1 MKRSLLV
8 LAVLAMAIVV
18 APSAFAGDKPA
29 EEKKEK
35 LTKVK
40 LLAFND
46 FHGHLEANTPG
57 TIQVGCCNTS
67 SAGVKSAITVPAGG
81 AEYFAT
87 HLKALGSENED
98 TYVVGAGDMIGG
110 TPLLSGLFHDE
121 PTIEF
126 LNSIGVDTVGVGN
139 HEFDEGKD
147 ELLRMQYGNRT
158 YDGGGPTGG
167 TPYVPA
173 RPDGC
178 HPVDGCQDKTP
189 FFGSVFQYLAANV
202 IDESTDNPLL
212 PPYKIVNT
220 STGEK
225 IAFIGETF
233 ENTPL
238 VVTPTGVAGL
248 DFLDEAD
255 TVNALIPRLKQ
266 RQVETIVLLLH
277 QGGFQNP
284 PPPSA
289 GGFTDVNKCENFS
302 GAELIDVVTR
312 LDDEVDVVVSAHTH
326 APYVCTIDGRLVTSA
341 ASFGRL
347 ITSIDLT
354 IDRRTNDVVSATAT
368 NNIVTQTVAKD
379 SATTALLARYK
390 ELSDPIANRVI
401 GTITADLRSARDTPS
416 GQVPSGEQPM
426 GNVIADAQLAATE
439 ASDFGDS
446 VVAFMNPGGVRAGL
460 FVNQISGEEEP
471 GEVTFGEMFTVQPFS
486 NTLVVK
492 TCTGAHI
499 EALLEQQFVVQTPN
513 PRILLPSDSLRYT
526 YTASGPAGNKVDP
539 ATIKIDGVTVNPAS
553 SYRVTMNS
561 FLADGGDGFSVFT
574 QCTQPLGGEVDLD
587 AFARY
592 LGAHSPWRLALD
604 MQAATCLLLRSG
616 RCLQGLGG
624 PHETQDPRRARGA
637 EWANAVR
644 NLLPARD
651 EAPAR
656 LIAPGDLPAPRRAR
670 RRRPDRVAQRGPL
683 QVPRP

>member
-1 MKRSLLV
+1 MRKTLLV
-8 LAVLAMAIVV
+8 LATVALAIVA
-18 APSAFAGDKPA
+18 APTALAEDGRPKPPN
-29 EEKKEK
+29 
-35 LTKVK
+35 LSTVK

-57 TIQVGCCNTS
+57 RINDPVTGASVL
-67 SAGVKSAITVPAGG
+67 AGG

-87 HLKALGSENED
+87 HMKALGSGNAD

-126 LNSIGVDTVGVGN
+126 LNLIGVDTVGVGN
-139 HEFDEGKD
+139 HEFDEGLA

-158 YDGGGPTGG
+158 NHDHSQIGGAAYT
-167 TPYVPA
+167 PA

-178 HPVDGCQDKTP
+178 HPVDGCQDGTP
-189 FFGSVFQYLAANV
+189 FMGSVFQYLAANV
-202 IDESTDNPLL
+202 VKEGTDDAIL
-212 PPYKIVNT
+212 PPYQIIKT
-220 STGEK
+220 SKHER

-255 TVNALIPRLKQ
+255 TVNALVPILK
-266 RQVETIVLLLH
+266 RKGVEAIVLLLH
-277 QGGFQNP
+277 QGGFQNAP
-284 PPPSA
+284 FA
-289 GGFTDVNKCENFS
+289 RGFQDVNACENFS
-302 GAELIDVVTR
+302 GSDLVDVVSR

-326 APYVCTIDGRLVTSA
+326 APYVCTIDNRLVTSA
-341 ASFGRL
+341 SSFGRL
-347 ITSIDLT
+347 ITQIDLT
-354 IDRRTNDVVSATAT
+354 IDGRTNDVVAATAK
-368 NNIVTQTVAKD
+368 NNVVTQTVEKD
-379 SATTALLARYK
+379 PATTELLTRYK
-390 ELSDPIANRVI
+390 ALSDPIANRVI
-401 GTITADLRSARDTPS
+401 GSITADLRSARDTPS

-426 GNVIADAQLAATE
+426 GNVIADAQLAATK

-460 FVNQISGEEEP
+460 FFSQISGGEQP

-492 TCTGAHI
+492 TCTGAQI

-513 PRILLPSDSLRYT
+513 PRILLPSNSLRYT
-526 YTASGPAGNKVDP
+526 WTASGPAGDKVDP
-539 ATIKIDGVTVNPAS
+539 ASIKIDGVTVNPAA

-574 QCTQPLGGEVDLD
+574 QCTNPLGGEVDLD
-587 AFARY
+587 A
-592 LGAHSPWRLALD
+592 
-604 MQAATCLLLRSG
+604 
-616 RCLQGLGG
+616 
-624 PHETQDPRRARGA
+624 
-637 EWANAVR
+637 AVR
-644 NLLPARD
+644 YFMENSPVAPPSLDRITRLP
-651 EAPAR
+651 
-656 LIAPGDLPAPRRAR
+656 
-670 RRRPDRVAQRGPL
+670 
-683 QVPRP
+683 

>member
-1 MKRSLLV
+1 MRRTMLLLV
-8 LAVLAMAIVV
+8 ALALAIVV
-18 APSAFAGDKPA
+18 IPGALAAPGPKKDKLA
-29 EEKKEK
+29 H
-35 LTKVK
+35 VK
-40 LLAFND
+40 LLGFND

-57 TIQVGCCNTS
+57 RINDPVT
-67 SAGVKSAITVPAGG
+67 GVSVLAGG

-87 HLKALGSENED
+87 HMKALGSENLD

-126 LNSIGVDTVGVGN
+126 LNSIGVDTIGVGN

-147 ELLRMQYGNRT
+147 ELLRMQYGNQL
-158 YDGGGPTGG
+158 GG
-167 TPYVPA
+167 
-173 RPDGC
+173 DGC
-178 HPVDGCQDKTP
+178 HPVDGCQDGTP

-202 IDESTDNPLL
+202 VLEGTDNTLL
-212 PPYKIVNT
+212 PPYKIFNT

-255 TVNALIPRLKQ
+255 TVNALIPELKQ
-266 RQVETIVLLLH
+266 RGVETIVLLLH
-277 QGGFQNP
+277 QGGFQTAP
-284 PPPSA
+284 FSR
-289 GGFTDVNKCENFS
+289 GFVDVNACENFN
-302 GAELIDVVTR
+302 GPDLVDVVTR

-341 ASFGRL
+341 SSFGRL

-354 IDRRTNDVVSATAT
+354 INRRTNDVVSATAK
-368 NNIVTQTVAKD
+368 NNVVTQTVAKD
-379 SATTALLARYK
+379 AATTALLARYK
-390 ELSDPIANRVI
+390 ALSDPIANRVI

-426 GNVIADAQLAATE
+426 GNVIADAQLAATKD
-439 ASDFGDS
+439 ADFGGS

-460 FVNQISGEEEP
+460 FVNQISGGEQP

-492 TCTGAHI
+492 TCTGAQI

-539 ATIKIDGVTVNPAS
+539 ASIKIDGVAVNPAS

-574 QCTQPLGGEVDLD
+574 QCTNPLGGEVDLD
-587 AFARY
+587 A
-592 LGAHSPWRLALD
+592 
-604 MQAATCLLLRSG
+604 
-616 RCLQGLGG
+616 
-624 PHETQDPRRARGA
+624 
-637 EWANAVR
+637 AVR
-644 NLLPARD
+644 YFQDNSPINLPTLNRIT
-651 EAPAR
+651 
-656 LIAPGDLPAPRRAR
+656 L
-670 RRRPDRVAQRGPL
+670 
-683 QVPRP
+683 VP

>member
-1 MKRSLLV
+1 MAGPDQTIEQSPQGEMMKKTLLIV
-8 LAVLAMAIVV
+8 AALALAIVA
-18 APSAFAGDKPA
+18 APSALGALGPKKETP
-29 EEKKEK
+29 KKEK
-35 LTKVK
+35 LTTVK

-57 TIQVGCCNTS
+57 SIQIGCCNTS
-67 SAGVKSAITVPAGG
+67 STGVKSAITVPAGG

-126 LNSIGVDTVGVGN
+126 LNLIGVDSVGVGN

-147 ELLRMQYGNRT
+147 ELLRMQYGNRS

-173 RPDGC
+173 RADGC
-178 HPVDGCQDKTP
+178 HPIDGCQDGTP
-189 FFGSVFQYLAANV
+189 FYGSVFQYLAANV

-212 PPYKIVNT
+212 PPYQIVNT

-326 APYVCTIDGRLVTSA
+326 APYICTIDGRLVTSA

-354 IDRRTNDVVSATAT
+354 IDRRTNDVVSATAV

-379 SATTALLARYK
+379 AGTTALLARYK
-390 ELSDPIANRVI
+390 ALSDPIANRVI
-401 GTITADLRSARDTPS
+401 GSITADIRSARDTPS
-416 GQVPSGEQPM
+416 GQNAAGEQPM
-426 GNVIADAQLAATE
+426 GDVIADAQLAATE
-439 ASDFGDS
+439 DADFGDS

-460 FVNQISGEEEP
+460 IFNQISGGEQP

-492 TCTGAHI
+492 TCTGAQI
-499 EALLEQQFVVQTPN
+499 EALLEQQYVVGRT
-513 PRILLPSDSLRYT
+513 LLPSHSLRYSFS
-526 YTASGPAGNKVDP
+526 ASAAVGNKVDP
-539 ATIKIDGVTVNPAS
+539 ASIRIDGVVVSPSA

-574 QCTQPLGGEVDLD
+574 RCTNPLGGEVDLD
-587 AFARY
+587 A
-592 LGAHSPWRLALD
+592 
-604 MQAATCLLLRSG
+604 
-616 RCLQGLGG
+616 
-624 PHETQDPRRARGA
+624 
-637 EWANAVR
+637 AVR
-644 NLLPARD
+644 YFMDNSPVAPPELNRITRLP
-651 EAPAR
+651 
-656 LIAPGDLPAPRRAR
+656 
-670 RRRPDRVAQRGPL
+670 
-683 QVPRP
+683 

>member
-1 MKRSLLV
+1 MRKTV
-8 LAVLAMAIVV
+8 LALVV
-18 APSAFAGDKPA
+18 AALAVVAAPTAFGAEKPKPA
-29 EEKKEK
+29 K
-35 LTKVK
+35 LTQVK

-57 TIQVGCCNTS
+57 RINDPVTGASVL
-67 SAGVKSAITVPAGG
+67 AGG

-87 HLKALGSENED
+87 HMRALGSENTD

-139 HEFDEGKD
+139 HEFDEGSA
-147 ELLRMQYGNRT
+147 ELLRMQFGNQL
-158 YDGGGPTGG
+158 GG
-167 TPYVPA
+167 
-173 RPDGC
+173 DGC
-178 HPVDGCQDKTP
+178 HPVDGCQDGTP

-202 IDESTDNPLL
+202 VREGTNDPIL

-255 TVNALIPRLKQ
+255 TVNALIPQLKQ
-266 RQVETIVLLLH
+266 RGVETIVLLLH
-277 QGGFQNP
+277 QGGFQNAP
-284 PPPSA
+284 FSR
-289 GGFTDVNKCENFS
+289 GFQDVNACENFT
-302 GAELIDVVTR
+302 GADLVDVVDR
-312 LDDEVDVVVSAHTH
+312 LDGEVDVVVSAHTH
-326 APYVCTIDGRLVTSA
+326 APYICTIDNRLVTSA
-341 ASFGRL
+341 SSFGRL

-368 NNIVTQTVAKD
+368 NNVVTQTVEKD
-379 SATTALLARYK
+379 AATTALLARYK
-390 ELSDPIANRVI
+390 ALSDPIANRVI
-401 GTITADLRSARDTPS
+401 GTITDDLRSARDTPS

-426 GNVIADAQLAATE
+426 GNVIADAQLEATK
-439 ASDFGDS
+439 ASDFGAS

-460 FVNQISGEEEP
+460 FVNQISGGEQP

-492 TCTGAHI
+492 TCTGAQI

-539 ATIKIDGVTVNPAS
+539 ASIKIDGVVVNPAS

-587 AFARY
+587 A
-592 LGAHSPWRLALD
+592 
-604 MQAATCLLLRSG
+604 
-616 RCLQGLGG
+616 
-624 PHETQDPRRARGA
+624 
-637 EWANAVR
+637 AVR
-644 NLLPARD
+644 YFQDNSPIGLPSLDRIT
-651 EAPAR
+651 R
-656 LIAPGDLPAPRRAR
+656 LP
-670 RRRPDRVAQRGPL
+670 
-683 QVPRP
+683 

>member
-1 MKRSLLV
+1 MRKTMLLLV
-8 LAVLAMAIVV
+8 ALALAIVV
-18 APSAFAGDKPA
+18 VPGALAAPGP
-29 EEKKEK
+29 KKEK
-35 LTKVK
+35 LAHVK
-40 LLAFND
+40 LLGFND

-57 TIQVGCCNTS
+57 RINDPVTGANVL
-67 SAGVKSAITVPAGG
+67 AGG

-87 HLKALGSENED
+87 HMKALGSENLD

-147 ELLRMQYGNRT
+147 ELLRMQYGNQL
-158 YDGGGPTGG
+158 GG
-167 TPYVPA
+167 
-173 RPDGC
+173 DGC
-178 HPVDGCQDKTP
+178 HPVDGCQDGTP

-202 IDESTDNPLL
+202 VLEGTDNTLL
-212 PPYKIVNT
+212 PPYKIFNT

-255 TVNALIPRLKQ
+255 TVNALIPELKK

-277 QGGFQNP
+277 QGGFQNAP
-284 PPPSA
+284 FSR
-289 GGFTDVNKCENFS
+289 GFVDVNACENFS
-302 GAELIDVVTR
+302 GPELVDVVSR

-326 APYVCTIDGRLVTSA
+326 APYICTIDNRLVTSA
-341 ASFGRL
+341 SSFGRL

-368 NNIVTQTVAKD
+368 NNVVTQTVAKD
-379 SATTALLARYK
+379 AATTALLARYK
-390 ELSDPIANRVI
+390 ALSDPIANRVI
-401 GTITADLRSARDTPS
+401 GTITSDLRSARDTPS

-439 ASDFGDS
+439 AEDFGGS

-460 FVNQISGEEEP
+460 FVNQISGGEQP

-492 TCTGAHI
+492 TCTGAQI
-499 EALLEQQFVVQTPN
+499 DALLEQQFVVQTPN

-539 ATIKIDGVTVNPAS
+539 ASIKIDGVTVNPATG
-553 SYRVTMNS
+553 YRVTMNS
-561 FLADGGDGFSVFT
+561 FLADGGDGFTVFT

-587 AFARY
+587 A
-592 LGAHSPWRLALD
+592 
-604 MQAATCLLLRSG
+604 
-616 RCLQGLGG
+616 
-624 PHETQDPRRARGA
+624 
-637 EWANAVR
+637 AVR
-644 NLLPARD
+644 YFQDNSPIGLPTLDRIT
-651 EAPAR
+651 R
-656 LIAPGDLPAPRRAR
+656 LP
-670 RRRPDRVAQRGPL
+670 
-683 QVPRP
+683 